1 MKKNT
6 LYFADQSLDKK
17 FFLRS
22 RYSAQRETLLAIAV
36 SWEGSLCYGGHLGDL
51 KKNIFYIT
59 VSYLSMDTRYLL
71 TEGVYLI
78 TKWISFEFL
87 SVISS
92 IDNMYIGG
100 HLILMFYFNSSFDS
114 LCYI

>member
-1 MKKNT
+1 
-6 LYFADQSLDKK
+6 
-17 FFLRS
+17 
-22 RYSAQRETLLAIAV
+22 
-36 SWEGSLCYGGHLGDL
+36 
-51 KKNIFYIT
+51 
-59 VSYLSMDTRYLL
+59 MDTRYLL

-100 HLILMFYFNSSFDS
+100 HLILMFYFNSYFDS